1 MQKEKKWKNLSNFQK
16 VSIIMSIIFIIVII
30 IQCGF
35 LINLKLKY
43 DEIKKKNDKIT
54 SQLPNDE
61 TSQESNTLFDVDLT
75 IINLIK

>member
-16 VSIIMSIIFIIVII
+16 VSIIMTIVFIIVII

-35 LINLKLKY
+35 LINLKHKHDEMKRKN
-43 DEIKKKNDKIT
+43 DEII

-61 TSQESNTLFDVDLT
+61 NSQKSDIDLT

>member
-1 MQKEKKWKNLSNFQK
+1 
-16 VSIIMSIIFIIVII
+16 MSIIFIIVII

>member
-16 VSIIMSIIFIIVII
+16 VSIIMTIVFIIVII

-35 LINLKLKY
+35 LINLKHKY
-43 DEIKKKNDKIT
+43 DEIKKKNDEIT

>member
-1 MQKEKKWKNLSNFQK
+1 MQKEKKWKNLSDFQK
-16 VSIIMSIIFIIVII
+16 VSIILTIIFIIVII

-43 DEIKKKNDKIT
+43 DEIKKKNDEIT